1 MYSNKSSVVQCGNH
15 SIVNA
20 QSVKESIMRITKA
33 ARTKAIA
40 IAWVMLASGPITCV
54 ADAAHA
60 DEAVPH
66 KVVRFKDLNLS
77 STEGAAVLYGR
88 ITSAANEVCGTWD
101 RFNLSQS
108 HAIKICVN
116 EAVSR
121 AVTQINSPML
131 TSLHEAK
138 TGKADKQTAT
148 LAQAH

>member
-1 MYSNKSSVVQCGNH
+1 MYSNKSSVVQCGSH

-20 QSVKESIMRITKA
+20 QSVEESIMSITKA
-33 ARTKAIA
+33 ARTNAIV
-40 IAWVMLASGPITCV
+40 IAWVMLAFGPITLV

-60 DEAVPH
+60 DEAIPH
-66 KVVRFKDLNLS
+66 KAVSFKDLNLS

-88 ITSAANEVCGTWD
+88 IKSAANEVCGNQD
-101 RFNLSQS
+101 RFNLSRAHTIQ
-108 HAIKICVN
+108 ICIN

-121 AVTQINSPML
+121 AVAQVNSPVL
-131 TSLHEAK
+131 TSLYQVK